1 MYEVKLDL
9 NASLEDAKRP
19 TVVVCSSEVHKLP
32 GLISL
37 LKHRS
42 GLAVRFNFKA
52 LKNILLLQCGKL
64 LISILGAGGAVRRRD
79 ATDLSADGRRQDDDL
94 RLLQRRQQ
102 EKGRRELSGKARDI
116 SGMTAVRY
124 QCRW

>member
-37 LKHRS
+37 LKHRL
-42 GLAVRFNFKA
+42 GLAVRSERFEGA
-52 LKNILLLQCGKL
+52 TL
-64 LISILGAGGAVRRRD
+64 LISPRMAVDRMMISDFCNGSNKKRVVESCQVGADRW
-79 ATDLSADGRRQDDDL
+79 
-94 RLLQRRQQ
+94 LLLLTSIIMN
-102 EKGRRELSGKARDI
+102 KLF
-116 SGMTAVRY
+116 TLTH
-124 QCRW
+124 

>member
-42 GLAVRFNFKA
+42 GLAVRLNFD
-52 LKNILLLQCGKL
+52 
-64 LISILGAGGAVRRRD
+64 SI
-79 ATDLSADGRRQDDDL
+79 
-94 RLLQRRQQ
+94 
-102 EKGRRELSGKARDI
+102 K
-116 SGMTAVRY
+116 
-124 QCRW
+124 

>member
-42 GLAVRFNFKA
+42 GLAVRPNFD
-52 LKNILLLQCGKL
+52 
-64 LISILGAGGAVRRRD
+64 SIKKYLVN
-79 ATDLSADGRRQDDDL
+79 S
-94 RLLQRRQQ
+94 
-102 EKGRRELSGKARDI
+102 
-116 SGMTAVRY
+116 
-124 QCRW
+124 

>member
-37 LKHRS
+37 LKHRLV
-42 GLAVRFNFKA
+42 GNVRV
-52 LKNILLLQCGKL
+52 LESSLE
-64 LISILGAGGAVRRRD
+64 SESSD
-79 ATDLSADGRRQDDDL
+79 EET
-94 RLLQRRQQ
+94 
-102 EKGRRELSGKARDI
+102 
-116 SGMTAVRY
+116 
-124 QCRW
+124 

>member
-1 MYEVKLDL
+1 MRLDL

-42 GLAVRFNFKA
+42 GLAVRINFKR
-52 LKNILLLQCGKL
+52 I
-64 LISILGAGGAVRRRD
+64 
-79 ATDLSADGRRQDDDL
+79 
-94 RLLQRRQQ
+94 
-102 EKGRRELSGKARDI
+102 
-116 SGMTAVRY
+116 
-124 QCRW
+124 

>member
-42 GLAVRFNFKA
+42 GLAVRLNFKSIKERLVNSLINVA
-52 LKNILLLQCGKL
+52 NNINHRCWQSG
-64 LISILGAGGAVRRRD
+64 SMARR
-79 ATDLSADGRRQDDDL
+79 
-94 RLLQRRQQ
+94 
-102 EKGRRELSGKARDI
+102 
-116 SGMTAVRY
+116 
-124 QCRW
+124 C

>member
-1 MYEVKLDL
+1 MYEVRLDL

-42 GLAVRFNFKA
+42 GLAVRFNSKSIEYFVYFVI
-52 LKNILLLQCGKL
+52 NIFFSSCRCGR
-64 LISILGAGGAVRRRD
+64 SVSTVRR
-79 ATDLSADGRRQDDDL
+79 
-94 RLLQRRQQ
+94 
-102 EKGRRELSGKARDI
+102 
-116 SGMTAVRY
+116 Y
-124 QCRW
+124 

>member
-1 MYEVKLDL
+1 MKLDL

-42 GLAVRFNFKA
+42 GLAVIIIVNFSSTIA
-52 LKNILLLQCGKL
+52 YF
-64 LISILGAGGAVRRRD
+64 
-79 ATDLSADGRRQDDDL
+79 
-94 RLLQRRQQ
+94 
-102 EKGRRELSGKARDI
+102 KGTCK
-116 SGMTAVRY
+116 Y
-124 QCRW
+124 Y

>member
-1 MYEVKLDL
+1 MKLDL

-42 GLAVRFNFKA
+42 GLAVRLNFNNTKEYIVNS
-52 LKNILLLQCGKL
+52 LINVPNNIIHRCGQ
-64 LISILGAGGAVRRRD
+64 SGSTARR
-79 ATDLSADGRRQDDDL
+79 
-94 RLLQRRQQ
+94 
-102 EKGRRELSGKARDI
+102 
-116 SGMTAVRY
+116 
-124 QCRW
+124 C